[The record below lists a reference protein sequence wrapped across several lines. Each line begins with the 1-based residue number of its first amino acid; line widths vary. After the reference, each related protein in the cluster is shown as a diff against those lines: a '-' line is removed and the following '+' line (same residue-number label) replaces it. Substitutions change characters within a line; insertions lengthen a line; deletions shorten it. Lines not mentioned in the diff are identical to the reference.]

1 MTLEEALLG
10 TQRLHEIEEKK
21 LLLEESRSKL
31 KEWWVEKL
39 RADERGKII
48 PFPKR

>member
-1 MTLEEALLG
+1 MMLEETLLG

-21 LLLEESRSKL
+21 LLPEETIREL
-31 KEWWVEKL
+31 KKWWVEKL

-48 PFPKR
+48 PFPER